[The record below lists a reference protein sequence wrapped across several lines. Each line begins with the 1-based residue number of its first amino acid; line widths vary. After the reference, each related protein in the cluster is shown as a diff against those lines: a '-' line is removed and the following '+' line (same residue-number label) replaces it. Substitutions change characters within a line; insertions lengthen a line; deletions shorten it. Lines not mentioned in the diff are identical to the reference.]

1 MRMDE
6 NGWMGMDENGWE
18 FFKIEIGKPMNDLK

>member
-1 MRMDE
+1 MDE